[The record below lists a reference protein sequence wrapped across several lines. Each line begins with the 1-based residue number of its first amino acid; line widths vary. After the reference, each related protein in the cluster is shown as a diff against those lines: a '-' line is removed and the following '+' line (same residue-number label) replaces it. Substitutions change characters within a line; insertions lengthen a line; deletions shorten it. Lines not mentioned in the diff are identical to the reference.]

1 MKLTNFGQVA
11 LAAAACLAAGL
22 SLTACNPSST
32 IDYVYVT
39 STTSTGGE
47 VSSYH
52 LDSVSGALSQVAG
65 SPFSSQGNNPVAE
78 VPSPNGQYLYV
89 ANEAS
94 NNIAQMV
101 IGTDG
106 QLSPGKTYTTPGT
119 EPISLAINTTG
130 TLLFVLD
137 YYSPGYSDASPGP
150 GALMVYPINSD
161 GTLGSPVASS
171 GLSYSPVQCFPG
183 GVAVTANGSYAYVTN
198 TNSVVVTT
206 TPPTTT
212 TLPATPS
219 GCPANGTISGF
230 SISSSGVL
238 APVAGSPFLA
248 GTTPT
253 GIAIDPTSRFLYA
266 TDSVQNQLIAYDIL
280 AGGAL
285 QPLINGP
292 FTTGTFPVGVTI
304 DPRGEYLYVTDF
316 NSAAVNEFTINQST
330 GSPSAGAANS
340 FGTKQPYPTCVVVD
354 PALGR
359 WLYTSD
365 FSTPGNIT
373 AATLNPD
380 TGALGG
386 VQNSP
391 FPANGI
397 PTCVTAVPHGNHATQ
412 YVSAN
417 PGQ

>member
-1 MKLTNFGQVA
+1 MKLTKFGQVA
-11 LAAAACLAAGL
+11 LATAACLAAGL

-32 IDYVYVT
+32 VDYVFVT
-39 STTSTGGE
+39 STTSSGGK

-52 LDSVSGALSQVAG
+52 LDSVSGSLSEVGG

-94 NNIAQMV
+94 NNIAEMT

-119 EPISLAINTTG
+119 EPISLAMNTNG

-137 YYSPGYSDASPGP
+137 YYGPGYSDATPGP
-150 GALMVYPINSD
+150 GALVVYPINSD
-161 GTLGSPVASS
+161 GSLGSPVASGGS
-171 GLSYSPVQCFPG
+171 SYSPVQCFPG

-206 TPPTTT
+206 TPPSTG
-212 TLPATPS
+212 TLPATPA
-219 GCPANGTISGF
+219 GCPTNGTISGF
-230 SISSSGVL
+230 SVSSSGVL
-238 APVAGSPFLA
+238 AAVAGSPFPA

-253 GIAIDPTSRFLYA
+253 GIAIDPTSRFVYA
-266 TDSVQNQLIAYDIL
+266 ADSVQNQLIAYDIL
-280 AGGAL
+280 AGGVL

-292 FTTGTFPVGVTI
+292 FETGTYPVGITI

-316 NSAAVNEFTINQST
+316 NSASVNEFTINQQS
-330 GSPSAGAANS
+330 GAPSAGASGS
-340 FGTKQPYPTCVVVD
+340 FSTKQPFPTCVVVD

-365 FSTPGNIT
+365 FSAPGNIT
-373 AATLNPD
+373 AATLNPS

-391 FPANGI
+391 FPANGV
-397 PTCVTAVPHGNHATQ
+397 PTCVAAVPHGNHASQ
-412 YVSAN
+412 YDSAY